1 MEIVMS
7 ETMTIDAPTNVV
19 STSPTDAVTT
29 ATTNDKKHK
38 TISLCMIVKNEAH
51 VIERCLSSVLP
62 IIDYWVIVDTGS
74 TDGTQQKIKDFF
86 ERNGIKGELHERPWV
101 DFGHNRSE
109 ALELC
114 QKTDTD
120 YAYMIDAD
128 EILVYEPGFD
138 PMKFKETLNADLYN
152 IFAHFGQTRYH
163 RPQMTSNKKRFYYRG
178 VLHEYV
184 DCHDPIG
191 TRDFAR
197 GFMNT
202 PIQDGARSSD
212 PEKYKKD
219 AEKFEAALATGKVE
233 EKDFNRYHF
242 YLAQSYRD
250 SQQWEPAL
258 AAYLKRADL
267 GGWNEEVFY
276 SLYQAGRIMEILEKP
291 VDNIIQVYFKAY
303 QVAPWRAES
312 LWAAA
317 RLCRAFSRF
326 DQGYRFAKQGLKVRY
341 PEGALFV
348 GQGIYDWAMLDEF
361 AIAAFWTGHYRESR
375 IASIQ
380 LLQQGKFPPDQKERI
395 EANLK
400 FATDAILNEG
410 DQG

>member
-1 MEIVMS
+1 MS
-7 ETMTIDAPTNVV
+7 EVTTIEPPV
-19 STSPTDAVTT
+19 SLDGPAVTT
-29 ATTNDKKHK
+29 EPTAAPKKHK
-38 TISLCMIVKNEAH
+38 TINLCMIVKNEAH
-51 VIERCLSSVLP
+51 VIERCLASVLP
-62 IIDYWVIVDTGS
+62 VIDYWVIVDTGS

-86 ERNGIKGELHERPWV
+86 DRNGIPGELHESEWKN
-101 DFGHNRSE
+101 FGYNRTE
-109 ALELC
+109 ALEFA
-114 QKTDTD
+114 QKTEHD
-120 YAYMIDAD
+120 YSLMIDAD
-128 EILVYEPGFD
+128 EVLVYEPGFD
-138 PMKFKETLNADLYN
+138 PVKFKESITADLYN
-152 IFAHFGQTRYH
+152 IFAQFGQTRYH
-163 RPQMTSNKKRFYYRG
+163 RPQMTSNRKRFYYRG

-202 PIQDGARSSD
+202 PIQDGARSSN
-212 PEKYKKD
+212 PKKYEDD
-219 AEKFEAALATGKVE
+219 AVRFEEALASGKVE

-250 SQQWEPAL
+250 SQQWDKAL
-258 AAYLKRADL
+258 QAYLKRADL

-291 VDNIIQVYFKAY
+291 VDNIIQLYFKAY
-303 QVAPWRAES
+303 QAAPWRAES

-348 GQGIYDWAMLDEF
+348 GQGVYEWAMLDEF
-361 AIAAFWTGHYRESR
+361 AIASYWTGQYRESR
-375 IASIQ
+375 IASMQ
-380 LLQQGKFPPDQKERI
+380 LLSDNKFPADQKNRI

-400 FATDAILNEG
+400 FATDALLAEG
-410 DQG
+410 G

>member
-1 MEIVMS
+1 VAFK
-7 ETMTIDAPTNVV
+7 D
-19 STSPTDAVTT
+19 
-29 ATTNDKKHK
+29 
-38 TISLCMIVKNEAH
+38 SL
-51 VIERCLSSVLP
+51 
-62 IIDYWVIVDTGS
+62 T
-74 TDGTQQKIKDFF
+74 
-86 ERNGIKGELHERPWV
+86 
-101 DFGHNRSE
+101 
-109 ALELC
+109 
-114 QKTDTD
+114 
-120 YAYMIDAD
+120 
-128 EILVYEPGFD
+128 
-138 PMKFKETLNADLYN
+138 ADLYN
-152 IFAHFGQTRYH
+152 IFAQFGQTRYH
-163 RPQMTSNKKRFYYRG
+163 RPQLTSNKKRFYYRG

-303 QVAPWRAES
+303 QVAPWRGES

-348 GQGIYDWAMLDEF
+348 GQGIYEWALLDEF

>member
-1 MEIVMS
+1 MS
-7 ETMTIDAPTNVV
+7 EILTIAPAAPV
-19 STSPTDAVTT
+19 SATTLVTT
-29 ATTNDKKHK
+29 ANRNK
-38 TISLCMIVKNEAH
+38 TITLCMIVKDEAH
-51 VIERCLSSVLP
+51 VIERCLASVLP
-62 IIDYWVIVDTGS
+62 VIDHWVIVDTGS
-74 TDGTQQKIKDFF
+74 TDGTQRKIKDFF
-86 ERNGIKGELHERPWV
+86 ERNGIDGELHEIPWK
-101 DFGHNRSE
+101 DFGYNRSE
-109 ALELC
+109 ALRLA
-114 QKTDTD
+114 QATDTD
-120 YAYMIDAD
+120 YALMIDAD
-128 EILVYEPGFD
+128 EILVFDQGFD
-138 PMKFKETLNADLYN
+138 PTVFKNNLTADLYN
-152 IFAHFGQTRYH
+152 IFAQFGQTRYH
-163 RPQMTSNKKRFYYRG
+163 RPQLTSNKKRFYYRG
-178 VLHEYV
+178 ILHEYV

-212 PEKYKKD
+212 PKKYEKD
-219 AEKFEAALATGKVE
+219 AIRFEEALASGTVE

-250 SQQWEPAL
+250 SQQWEKSL
-258 AAYLKRADL
+258 EAYLKRADL

-291 VDNIIQVYFKAY
+291 VDSIIQLYFKAY
-303 QVAPWRAES
+303 QIAPWRAES

-326 DQGYRFAKQGLKVRY
+326 DQGYRFAKQGLKIRY

-348 GQGIYDWAMLDEF
+348 GQGIYEWALLDEF
-361 AIAAFWTGHYRESR
+361 SIAAYWTGNYRESR

-380 LLQQGKFPPDQKERI
+380 ILKDNKFPADQKERI

-400 FATDAILNEG
+400 FASEALLSEG
-410 DQG
+410 E

>member
-1 MEIVMS
+1 
-7 ETMTIDAPTNVV
+7 MTEAAMIDAPTSLAGPNAATEV
-19 STSPTDAVTT
+19 PTT
-29 ATTNDKKHK
+29 ANTTSSGSDRKVKKI
-38 TISLCMIVKNEAH
+38 TLCMIVKNEAH
-51 VIERCLSSVLP
+51 VIERCLASVVPL
-62 IIDYWVIVDTGS
+62 IDYWVIVDTGS
-74 TDGTQQKIKDFF
+74 MDGTQEKIKKFF
-86 ERNGIKGELHERPWV
+86 ENVGIPGELHERPWV
-101 DFGHNRSE
+101 DFGVNRSE
-109 ALELC
+109 ALEFA
-114 QKTDTD
+114 QKTDND
-120 YAYMIDAD
+120 YSLMIDAD
-128 EILVYEPGFD
+128 EVLVFEPGFD
-138 PMKFKETLNADLYN
+138 PIKFKETLTADLYN

-163 RPQMTSNKKRFYYRG
+163 RPQMTSNKKKFYYRG

-184 DCHDPIG
+184 DCHDPIS

-212 PEKYKKD
+212 PDKYKKD
-219 AEKFEAALATGKVE
+219 AVKFEEALASGKVE

-250 SQQWEPAL
+250 SQQWEKAMT
-258 AAYLKRADL
+258 AYLKRAEL

-276 SLYQAGRIMEILEKP
+276 SLYQAGRIMEVLEKP

-303 QVAPWRAES
+303 QTAPWRAES

-326 DQGYRFAKQGLKVRY
+326 DQGYILAKQGLKIRY

-348 GQGIYDWAMLDEF
+348 GQGIYDWALLDEF
-361 AIAAFWTGHYRESR
+361 AIASYWTGHYRESR
-375 IASIQ
+375 IASMQ
-380 LLQQGKFPPDQKERI
+380 LLQQNKFPPDQKGRI

-400 FATDAILNEG
+400 FASEALLAEG
-410 DQG
+410 G

>member
-1 MEIVMS
+1 MS
-7 ETMTIDAPTNVV
+7 E
-19 STSPTDAVTT
+19 VTT
-29 ATTNDKKHK
+29 IEPPVSLDGPAATTEPTAAPKKHK
-38 TISLCMIVKNEAH
+38 TINLCMIVKNEAH
-51 VIERCLSSVLP
+51 VIERCLASVLP
-62 IIDYWVIVDTGS
+62 VIDYWVIVDTGS

-86 ERNGIKGELHERPWV
+86 DRNGIPGELHESEWK
-101 DFGHNRSE
+101 DFGTNRSE
-109 ALELC
+109 ALEYA
-114 QKTDTD
+114 QKTDHD
-120 YAYMIDAD
+120 YSLMIDAD
-128 EILVYEPGFD
+128 EVLVFEPGFD
-138 PMKFKETLNADLYN
+138 PTKFKDSLTADLYN
-152 IFAHFGQTRYH
+152 IFAQFGQTRYH
-163 RPQMTSNKKRFYYRG
+163 RPQMTSNKKKFYYRG

-202 PIQDGARSSD
+202 PIQDGARSSN
-212 PEKYKKD
+212 PKKYEDD
-219 AEKFEAALATGKVE
+219 AVKFEEALASGKVD

-250 SQQWEPAL
+250 SQQWDKAL
-258 AAYLKRADL
+258 QAYLKRADL

-291 VDNIIQVYFKAY
+291 VDNIIQLYFKAY
-303 QVAPWRAES
+303 QAAPWRAES

-348 GQGIYDWAMLDEF
+348 GQGVYEWALLDEF
-361 AIAAFWTGHYRESR
+361 SIASYWTGHYRESR
-375 IASIQ
+375 MASMQ
-380 LLQQGKFPPDQKERI
+380 LLKDNKFPADQKDRI

-400 FATDAILNEG
+400 FATDAIISEG
-410 DQG
+410 G

>member
-1 MEIVMS
+1 MS
-7 ETMTIDAPTNVV
+7 ESMTIDVPTSVV
-19 STSPTDAVTT
+19 STTPAAAETSATPTP
-29 ATTNDKKHK
+29 NKHK
-38 TISLCMIVKNEAH
+38 TISLCMIVKNESH

-62 IIDYWVIVDTGS
+62 IVDHWVIVDTGS

-86 ERNGIKGELHERPWV
+86 DRNGIKGELHDRPWV

-212 PEKYKKD
+212 PDKYKKD
-219 AEKFEAALATGKVE
+219 AENFEAALASGKVE

-250 SQQWEPAL
+250 AQQWEPAL
-258 AAYLKRADL
+258 KAYLKRADL

-291 VDNIIQVYFKAY
+291 VDNIIQLYFRAY

-326 DQGYRFAKQGLKVRY
+326 DQGYRFAKQGLKIKY

-348 GQGIYDWAMLDEF
+348 GQGIYEWALVDEF

-375 IASIQ
+375 LASTQ

-395 EANLK
+395 EANIK
-400 FATDAILNEG
+400 FASDAILNEG

>member
-1 MEIVMS
+1 MS
-7 ETMTIDAPTNVV
+7 QTLTVEKPVVAPAAN
-19 STSPTDAVTT
+19 
-29 ATTNDKKHK
+29 TTNTVAAPNKTK
-38 TISLCMIVKNEAH
+38 TITLCMIVKNESH

-62 IIDYWVIVDTGS
+62 IIDRWVVVDTGS

-86 ERNGIKGELHERPWV
+86 DRNGIPGELFERPWK

-109 ALELC
+109 ALELA

-120 YAYMIDAD
+120 YAFMIDAD
-128 EILVYEPGFD
+128 EILVFEPGFD
-138 PMKFKETLNADLYN
+138 PVKFKDSLTADLYN
-152 IFAHFGQTRYH
+152 IFAQFGQTRYH
-163 RPQMTSNKKRFYYRG
+163 RPQMTSNKKPFYYRG

-184 DCHDPIG
+184 DCKEPIG

-219 AEKFEAALATGKVE
+219 AVKFEEALASGTVD

-250 SQQWEPAL
+250 SSQWEPAL
-258 AAYLKRADL
+258 EAYLKRADL

-348 GQGIYDWAMLDEF
+348 GQGIYEWALLDEF
-361 AIAAFWTGHYRESR
+361 SIHAFWTGHYRESR

-380 LLQQGKFPPDQKERI
+380 LLQDNKFPADQKERI

-400 FATDAILNEG
+400 FATDAIVNEG
-410 DQG
+410 EGT

>member
-1 MEIVMS
+1 
-7 ETMTIDAPTNVV
+7 
-19 STSPTDAVTT
+19 
-29 ATTNDKKHK
+29 
-38 TISLCMIVKNEAH
+38 
-51 VIERCLSSVLP
+51 
-62 IIDYWVIVDTGS
+62 
-74 TDGTQQKIKDFF
+74 
-86 ERNGIKGELHERPWV
+86 
-101 DFGHNRSE
+101 
-109 ALELC
+109 
-114 QKTDTD
+114 
-120 YAYMIDAD
+120 
-128 EILVYEPGFD
+128 
-138 PMKFKETLNADLYN
+138 
-152 IFAHFGQTRYH
+152 
-163 RPQMTSNKKRFYYRG
+163 MTSNKKRFYYRG

-303 QVAPWRAES
+303 QVAPWRGES

-348 GQGIYDWAMLDEF
+348 GQGIYEWAMLDEF

-400 FATDAILNEG
+400 FATDAIMNEG

>member
-1 MEIVMS
+1 MS
-7 ETMTIDAPTNVV
+7 EALTIEAPAAPVAAAPSVPAPSKN
-19 STSPTDAVTT
+19 
-29 ATTNDKKHK
+29 K
-38 TISLCMIVKNEAH
+38 TLTLCMIVKNEAH
-51 VIERCLSSVLP
+51 VIERCLASVLP
-62 IIDYWVIVDTGS
+62 VIDYWVIVDTGS
-74 TDGTQQKIKDFF
+74 TDGTQQKIQDFF
-86 ERNGIKGELHERPWV
+86 DRNGIDGQIHNRPWV

-109 ALELC
+109 ALELA

-120 YAYMIDAD
+120 YALMIDAD
-128 EILVYEPGFD
+128 EILVFDPGFD
-138 PMKFKETLNADLYN
+138 PVAFKNSLTADLYN
-152 IFAHFGQTRYH
+152 IFAQFGQTRYH
-163 RPQMTSNKKRFYYRG
+163 RPQLTSNKKRFYYRG

-212 PEKYKKD
+212 PQKYAKD
-219 AEKFEAALATGKVE
+219 AAKFEESLASGKVE

-250 SQQWEPAL
+250 SQQWEKAL

-303 QVAPWRAES
+303 QTAPWRAES

-326 DQGYRFAKQGLKVRY
+326 DQGYRFAKQGLKIRY

-348 GQGIYDWAMLDEF
+348 GQGIYEWALLDEF
-361 AIAAFWTGHYRESR
+361 AIAAYWTGHYRESR

-380 LLQQGKFPPDQKERI
+380 LLKDGKFPPDQKDRI
-395 EANLK
+395 EANMK
-400 FATDAILNEG
+400 FASESILNEG
-410 DQG
+410 E